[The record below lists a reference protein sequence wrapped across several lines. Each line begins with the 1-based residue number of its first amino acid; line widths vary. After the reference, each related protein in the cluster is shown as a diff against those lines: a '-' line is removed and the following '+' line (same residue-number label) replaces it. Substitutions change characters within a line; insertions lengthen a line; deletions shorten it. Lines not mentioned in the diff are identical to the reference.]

1 MKSIPEGCLWPVSK
15 KKNTVGKNQ
24 CETNPVISG
33 QGKEANDRKGFDC
46 ALAIQVSPQFYYIVR
61 Q

>member
-24 CETNPVISG
+24 CETKPVISG

-46 ALAIQVSPQFYYIVR
+46 ALPYKFHHSFIT
-61 Q
+61 

>member
-1 MKSIPEGCLWPVSK
+1 MACFK

-24 CETNPVISG
+24 CETKPVISG

-46 ALAIQVSPQFYYIVR
+46 ALPYKFHDSFIT
-61 Q
+61 

>member
-1 MKSIPEGCLWPVSK
+1 MACFK

-24 CETNPVISG
+24 CKTKPVING